1 MENELKNEI
10 LKAIDFEIKTIE
22 KATKAISFLKII
34 EPKFRIGENV
44 LFPESSEMRK
54 GTIKALELRDP
65 SGIFSVLYAIKVK
78 NNDHTFYRY
87 EEHLIKADSCDF

>member
-44 LFPESSEMRK
+44 LFPELKLKITIILSI
-54 GTIKALELRDP
+54 GTKSI
-65 SGIFSVLYAIKVK
+65 
-78 NNDHTFYRY
+78 
-87 EEHLIKADSCDF
+87 